1 MRGVDD
7 VTLNGEDI
15 TVQSGAP
22 WGLARTSNRDE
33 LRLGTMSKYTYDTHG
48 GDGVTAYVIDTGINI
63 KHVEFE
69 GRARWGKTIPR
80 NDIDIDG
87 NGHGTHCAGTVGSR
101 KYGVAKQTQLVAVK
115 VLGTNGSGTMSDVIS
130 GVVWA
135 AEDAAA
141 AEAAADKE
149 FAATGST
156 KHKGSVA
163 NMSLGGG
170 KAQSLDD
177 AIEAAVEVGLHFAVA
192 AGNDNKD
199 ACNYSPAAAASAIT
213 VGASTLRDDRAYFSN
228 WGKCV
233 DVFGPGLG
241 ILSTWIGSD
250 TATNTISG
258 TSMASPHVCG
268 LLSYLLSIEGSESF
282 TISEAN
288 ETELE
293 AEEPSLYAQ
302 AYSLLP
308 KIAKQFLPTPEDTVE
323 LVSPPTTRK
332 KITPAQLKKAVLALA
347 TPGALADVGKGS
359 PNLLIFNN
367 ATTPASK
374 KYF

>member
-1 MRGVDD
+1 
-7 VTLNGEDI
+7 
-15 TVQSGAP
+15 
-22 WGLARTSNRDE
+22 
-33 LRLGTMSKYTYDTHG
+33 
-48 GDGVTAYVIDTGINI
+48 
-63 KHVEFE
+63 
-69 GRARWGKTIPR
+69 
-80 NDIDIDG
+80 
-87 NGHGTHCAGTVGSR
+87 
-101 KYGVAKQTQLVAVK
+101 
-115 VLGTNGSGTMSDVIS
+115 
-130 GVVWA
+130 
-135 AEDAAA
+135 
-141 AEAAADKE
+141 
-149 FAATGST
+149 
-156 KHKGSVA
+156 
-163 NMSLGGG
+163 MSLGGG